1 VGRARQVGRAARRR
15 GSPVRPGA
23 VGPLTVQSP
32 AMDAAATPL
41 PDLVLWRVDG
51 CHLCE
56 ETTAIVEQLLEQ
68 RAAAGRATPRLVVR
82 RIAEDPA
89 VERALFEQVPVL
101 EVDGRRL
108 PLAVRIGPIRAFLDA
123 AYG

>member
-1 VGRARQVGRAARRR
+1 
-15 GSPVRPGA
+15 
-23 VGPLTVQSP
+23 
-32 AMDAAATPL
+32 MDAAATPL

-56 ETTAIVEQLLEQ
+56 DATAIVEQLLEQ

-82 RIAEDPA
+82 RIAEDPI

-101 EVDGRRL
+101 EVEGRRL
-108 PLAVRIGPIRAFLDA
+108 ALAVRLDSIRAFLDA
-123 AYG
+123 TYG